1 MTTCYQLAFLGGET
15 MMLTLHR
22 LSASIATL
30 CIAIFFSVTVLVEL
44 FGSPGSIATVKSLIV
59 WPGLFILVPSIA
71 LAGGSGFTLAK
82 TRSGKLV
89 SLKKT
94 RMPVIGINGIL
105 ILIPCAV
112 FLDRWASVGAFDAR
126 FYTVQGIELL
136 VGGAVNLV
144 LMGGLNL
151 RDGLKLT
158 GRFGQ
163 LTARSR

>member
-1 MTTCYQLAFLGGET
+1 
-15 MMLTLHR
+15 MMLNLHR
-22 LSASIATL
+22 LSAAIATL
-30 CIAIFFSVTVLVEL
+30 CIAIFFSATILVEI
-44 FGSPGSIATVKSLIV
+44 FGSPGSVATVKSLIV

-82 TRSGKLV
+82 ARSGKLV
-89 SLKKT
+89 SQKKT

-112 FLDRWASVGAFDAR
+112 FLDSWASVGAFDAR

-136 VGGAVNLV
+136 VGAVNLV
-144 LMGGLNL
+144 LMGLNL